1 MSDLALHEIAA
12 GMFTQAELAALA
24 SGTEP
29 SSGLR
34 KPAAPLVPRR
44 RRTYRLQQTPFRFRL
59 ARAIIHLEQARPP
72 VGSTDRRGV
81 EKMDRLRPGPQS
93 PEVRVTTRDDP
104 PSDDEEYWMLR
115 VQM

>member
-59 ARAIIHLEQARPP
+59 ARAIIHLEQARPSDRLDGSP
-72 VGSTDRRGV
+72 RRGKDGSTTARSAISRSASHD
-81 EKMDRLRPGPQS
+81 P
-93 PEVRVTTRDDP
+93 DDP